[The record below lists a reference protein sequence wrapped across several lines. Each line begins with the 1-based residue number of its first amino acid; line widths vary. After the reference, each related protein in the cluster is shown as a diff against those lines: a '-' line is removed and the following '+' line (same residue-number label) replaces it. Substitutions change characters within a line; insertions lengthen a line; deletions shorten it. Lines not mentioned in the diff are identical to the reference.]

1 MCSVCYAWEEALI
14 GGTLMVDSI
23 TPALRS
29 EIMSRVRGKD
39 TRPEMLVRRLIHK
52 AGFRYRLHV
61 ASLPGK
67 PDLVFAGR
75 KKVIFVHGC
84 FWHMHEG
91 CPAARMP
98 KSRVDFWEAKL
109 RGNRE
114 RDRRNITLLREAGW
128 DVLTLWE
135 CELATPDLMVRVIH
149 FLTNA
154 ADSGFLSDSR
164 ELELD

>member
-1 MCSVCYAWEEALI
+1 MLGRDAYWGA
-14 GGTLMVDSI
+14 LMVDSI
-23 TPALRS
+23 TPSLRS
-29 EIMSRVRGKD
+29 EIMSRIRGKD

-91 CPAARMP
+91 CAAARMP
-98 KSRVDFWEAKL
+98 KSRVDFWQTKL
-109 RGNRE
+109 QGNRE
-114 RDRRNITLLREAGW
+114 RDRRNVAALREAGW
-128 DVLTLWE
+128 EVLTLWE
-135 CELATPDLMVRVIH
+135 CELGESDLMERVTR
-149 FLTNA
+149 FLV
-154 ADSGFLSDSR
+154 GGR
-164 ELELD
+164 